1 MTVGNINILLDVI
14 LIAASIWMVLTVRGI
29 GGAVGKTLTY
39 IVIGTVILGIAHL
52 LATLTGSFFVLNA
65 GTPDEIKYGST
76 VHRVVVLVGFLVLVI
91 GFRQLQAMKR

>member
-1 MTVGNINILLDVI
+1 MSVGNLNILLDVI
-14 LIAASIWMVLTVRGI
+14 LIAASIWMVVTVRGI

-52 LATLTGSFFVLNA
+52 LASLTGSMFVLNE

-76 VHRVVVLVGFLVLVI
+76 VHRVVVLIGFFVLVW